1 MSDSE
6 LLLVNL
12 IKQEES
18 LQILPQAPIL
28 SSQQAGW
35 ESINIF
41 YYCHPAHSTTEH
53 YLTHHAL
60 ALAYN
65 QFQLEVRKDGKSRT
79 QLVDNGIIQLTPANV
94 SQWLRWDR
102 EGEFLIVTLCPKFLE
117 KVVYESMKGDVIELI
132 PQFSIIDSVILHTAE
147 ALKAEIETGHSSSRL
162 FAESAA
168 TMLAV
173 RLLQAY
179 ANYKPVIR
187 AYSDGLAKN
196 KLQLAIDYINAHLD
210 QDIKLAD
217 IAELLGV
224 SHYYFCHLFKQSVG
238 MTPHKYLIQQR
249 IERAKVLLKN
259 QEFSIAEVALECGFT
274 DQSHLTKHFKRLVG
288 LTPKAMRSQ

>member
-1 MSDSE
+1 MNDSE
-6 LLLVNL
+6 LLPVNL

-18 LQILPQAPIL
+18 LKILPTAPIL

-35 ESINIF
+35 ESIGIF

-53 YLTHHAL
+53 YLTDHVL

-65 QFQLEVRKDGKSRT
+65 QFQLEVRKDGKSKT
-79 QLVDNGIIQLTPANV
+79 QLVDNGVIQLTPANL

-102 EGEFLIVTLCPKFLE
+102 EGEFLIITLCPKFLE
-117 KVVYESMKGDVIELI
+117 KVVYESMKGDCIEII
-132 PQFSIIDSVILHTAE
+132 PQFSIIDPVIQHTAE
-147 ALKAEIETGHSSSRL
+147 ALKAEIETGYFPSRL
-162 FAESAA
+162 FGESAA

-179 ANYKPVIR
+179 ASHKPVIK
-187 AYSDGLAKN
+187 AYGDGLAKN

-217 IAELLGV
+217 IAGLVGI
-224 SHYYFCHLFKQSVG
+224 SHYYFCHLFKQTVG
-238 MTPHKYLIQQR
+238 ITPHKYLTQQR
-249 IERAKVLLKN
+249 IEKAKLLLKN
-259 QEFSIAEVALECGFT
+259 RELSIAEIAIECGFT
-274 DQSHLTKHFKRLVG
+274 DQSHLSKHFKRLVG